1 MQHKQPQNKHSK
13 KPAEA
18 SLSKEP
24 STQHEFEI
32 ESVLDTLK
40 ENMLNESAL
49 PHTSEPES
57 AQPISDHT
65 TSHASKPT
73 ELLLSSYT
81 GPELP
86 AEKNYYRVREV
97 AALLNVGPHVLRFWE
112 TEFSMVR
119 PTKSKSGQ
127 RVYRRKDV
135 EVLCRIRY
143 LLHEKK
149 LSIRAAREVLLQ
161 ERRQRL
167 GAEVEEAVTR
177 PPAKHT
183 GRHRPESHPFA
194 PTADRALDLKELL
207 VDLRG
212 LIRFCDQ
219 DPFQFQNG

>member
-40 ENMLNESAL
+40 ENMLNESVL

-57 AQPISDHT
+57 AQPISDQAA
-65 TSHASKPT
+65 SHASKPA
-73 ELLLSSYT
+73 ELLLSAYM
-81 GPELP
+81 PPALP
-86 AEKNYYRVREV
+86 PEKNYYRVREV

-112 TEFSMVR
+112 SEFSMVR

-135 EVLCRIRY
+135 EVLCRIRH

-149 LSIRAAREVLLQ
+149 LSIRAAREILLK
-161 ERRQRL
+161 ERRQRI
-167 GAEVEEAVTR
+167 GSEGDTPVR
-177 PPAKHT
+177 QPAS
-183 GRHRPESHPFA
+183 RHRPVSQPVTPATERS
-194 PTADRALDLKELL
+194 LDLKELL

-219 DPFQFQNG
+219 DPFSFQNG

>member
-40 ENMLNESAL
+40 ENMLNNSAL

-57 AQPISDHT
+57 AQPISDDA
-65 TSHASKPT
+65 TSHQGKPK

-81 GPELP
+81 APELP

-167 GAEVEEAVTR
+167 GAEVEETVTR

-183 GRHRPESHPFA
+183 GRHRPESHPVA
-194 PTADRALDLKELL
+194 PNAERALDLKELL

>member
-1 MQHKQPQNKHSK
+1 MQHKQPQNKHAK

-40 ENMLNESAL
+40 ENMLNESVL

-57 AQPISDHT
+57 AQPISDHAA
-65 TSHASKPT
+65 SHASKPT

-81 GPELP
+81 PPALP
-86 AEKNYYRVREV
+86 PEKNYYRVREV

-135 EVLCRIRY
+135 EVLCRIRH

-149 LSIRAAREVLLQ
+149 LSIRAAREILLQ
-161 ERRQRL
+161 ERRQRI
-167 GAEVEEAVTR
+167 GSEVEEAVSR

-183 GRHRPESHPFA
+183 GRHRAESHPVA
-194 PTADRALDLKELL
+194 PATQRALDLKELL

-219 DPFQFQNG
+219 DPFAFQNG